1 VILMR
6 VLYYGSLQKKSNG
19 IKHIQIG
26 STYSICIYRNNMRVL
41 GVDPGYDRVGLAVM
55 EYQNGLEKVLYS
67 TCVLTNKTDDL
78 HTRLQVVGNAITQTI
93 ADHAVDTLGIE
104 TLFFNKNVKTAMGVA
119 QARGIIIY
127 TAMQAG
133 CVIYEFSP
141 QAIKIATTGYGNS
154 DKVAMTAMVKQLIPD
169 VPPDALDDE
178 YDAIAVG
185 ITCLAHHG
193 RTQ

>member
-1 VILMR
+1 
-6 VLYYGSLQKKSNG
+6 
-19 IKHIQIG
+19 
-26 STYSICIYRNNMRVL
+26 MRVL

-133 CVIYEFSP
+133 CIIYEFSP

-154 DKVAMTAMVKQLIPD
+154 DKTSMTAMVKQLIPD

>member
-1 VILMR
+1 
-6 VLYYGSLQKKSNG
+6 
-19 IKHIQIG
+19 
-26 STYSICIYRNNMRVL
+26 MRVL

-78 HTRLQVVGNAITQTI
+78 NTRLQVVGNAITQTI
-93 ADHAVDTLGIE
+93 SDYVVDTLGIE

-127 TAMQAG
+127 TAMQAN
-133 CVIYEFSP
+133 CQIYEFSP

-154 DKVAMTAMVKQLIPD
+154 DKVAVTAMVKQLVPD
-169 VPPDALDDE
+169 VPTSALDDE

-193 RTQ
+193 RNS